1 MSITINI
8 KSDLEKRLRQRAA
21 AEGFHLDDYIVK
33 MLESQVQSEANSMEE
48 QREIELLQKINMGL
62 SVELWE
68 RYLVLKGKREQEIL
82 LPEEQKELIAIS
94 EVEEGDVFYGCVT
107 IGDAWRFGR
116 LEKTNKLIFQDISL
130 YRISDDLEYL
140 MKILVGILS

>member
-33 MLESQVQSEANSMEE
+33 MLESQVQSDANSMEE

-68 RYLVLKGKREQEIL
+68 RYLVLKGKREQENL
-82 LPEEQKELIAIS
+82 LPEEQEELIAIS
-94 EVEEGDVFYGCVT
+94 DRIEEANALRMPY
-107 IGDAWRFGR
+107 
-116 LEKTNKLIFQDISL
+116 LIELAQLRHIQL
-130 YRISDDLEYL
+130 PDLL
-140 MKILVGILS
+140 QQLDLQN

>member
-33 MLESQVQSEANSMEE
+33 MLESQVQSDANSMEE

-94 EVEEGDVFYGCVT
+94 DRIEEANALRMPY
-107 IGDAWRFGR
+107 
-116 LEKTNKLIFQDISL
+116 LIELAQLRHIQL
-130 YRISDDLEYL
+130 PDLL
-140 MKILVGILS
+140 QQLDLQN

>member
-94 EVEEGDVFYGCVT
+94 DRIEEANALRMPY
-107 IGDAWRFGR
+107 
-116 LEKTNKLIFQDISL
+116 LIELAQLRHIQL
-130 YRISDDLEYL
+130 PDLL
-140 MKILVGILS
+140 QQLDLQN